1 MMKISVKSE
10 SRVDIL
16 WLSALL
22 AGLGNEARDACDGL
36 GRAGVRLPSGRM
48 CIDGGASALL
58 AITAPGRRSWEAH
71 VLTGMDVDRQDW
83 AGRRLGPD
91 GEAITF
97 ERRMYRG
104 RGQIAVVEARHAA
117 AAAGEVAAAYF
128 ERWHRSIGPFGRVY
142 SVGRD
147 SRGGVRVAWQID
159 RHVDVAG
166 LIAPLIGRGNW
177 LAAVRSLDAVHGFDL
192 ARSSGPWSLS
202 IDITAP
208 ASGWRLGSTRWAW
221 ALDGAAKRER
231 LARWITAHGGDGGY
245 ACALHD
251 LLSGYEA
258 RHAGS
263 IGRAVEVDVCEGS
276 VTAATAYLGA
286 TFASSNDLPGYQ
298 RRLTWAG

>member
-166 LIAPLIGRGNW
+166 LIVPLIGRGNW
-177 LAAVRSLDAVHGFDL
+177 LAAARSLDAVHGFDL

>member
-104 RGQIAVVEARHAA
+104 RGQTAVVEARHAA

-147 SRGGVRVAWQID
+147 SRGGVRIAWQID

-166 LIAPLIGRGNW
+166 LIVPLIGRGNW
-177 LAAVRSLDAVHGFDL
+177 LAAARSLDAVHGFDL

>member
-22 AGLGNEARDACDGL
+22 AGLGNEARDACQGL
-36 GRAGVRLPSGRM
+36 GRAGAHLPSGRM

-58 AITAPGRRSWEAH
+58 AITAPGRRTWEAH
-71 VLTGMDVDRQDW
+71 VLAGMDADHQDW
-83 AGRRLGPD
+83 TGRRLGPD

-104 RGQIAVVEARHAA
+104 RGQPAVVEARLA
-117 AAAGEVAAAYF
+117 AAAGGEAAAACF
-128 ERWHRSIGPFGRVY
+128 EQWHRAIGPFGRVY

-147 SRGGVRVAWQID
+147 SRARVRIAWQID

-166 LIAPLIGRGNW
+166 LLTPLIGRGNW
-177 LAAVRSLDAVHGFDL
+177 LAAARALDAVHGFDL

-202 IDITAP
+202 IDVTAP
-208 ASGWRLGSTRWAW
+208 AAGWRLGSTRWAW
-221 ALDGAAKRER
+221 ALDGAAKRQR
-231 LARWITAHGGDGGY
+231 LTRWITAHGGDGGY

-286 TFASSNDLPGYQ
+286 TLASSNDLPGYQ

>member
-22 AGLGNEARDACDGL
+22 AGLGNEARNACDGL

-83 AGRRLGPD
+83 AGRRLGPE

-104 RGQIAVVEARHAA
+104 RGQVAVVEARHAA
-117 AAAGEVAAAYF
+117 ATAGEVAAACF

-147 SRGGVRVAWQID
+147 SRGGVRIAWQID

-177 LAAVRSLDAVHGFDL
+177 LAAARSLDAVHGFDL

-202 IDITAP
+202 MDVTAP
-208 ASGWRLGSTRWAW
+208 SLGWRLGSTRWAW

-251 LLSGYEA
+251 LLSGYDA

>member
-58 AITAPGRRSWEAH
+58 AVTAPGRRSWEAH

-91 GEAITF
+91 GEAVTF

-104 RGQIAVVEARHAA
+104 RGQTAVVEARQAA
-117 AAAGEVAAAYF
+117 AAAGEVSAALF

-147 SRGGVRVAWQID
+147 SRGGVRIAWQID

-177 LAAVRSLDAVHGFDL
+177 LAAARSLDAVHGFDL

-251 LLSGYEA
+251 LLSGYDA